1 MYIRNNNGPKMFPC
15 RTPKVTRRASDNL
28 FSPEVSAVSDYSSTK
43 KTTAKTRGETPTA
56 DNLDIIDETGP
67 GCTVGAGN

>member
-28 FSPEVSAVSDYSSTK
+28 FSPEVWAVSDYSSTK
-43 KTTAKTRGETPTA
+43 KTTAKTGGGGETPTTD
-56 DNLDIIDETGP
+56 DNLDIKIS
-67 GCTVGAGN
+67 

>member
-28 FSPEVSAVSDYSSTK
+28 FSPEVWAVSDYSSTK
-43 KTTAKTRGETPTA
+43 KTTAKTGGGGGGTPTTDA
-56 DNLDIIDETGP
+56 NLDIKIS
-67 GCTVGAGN
+67 